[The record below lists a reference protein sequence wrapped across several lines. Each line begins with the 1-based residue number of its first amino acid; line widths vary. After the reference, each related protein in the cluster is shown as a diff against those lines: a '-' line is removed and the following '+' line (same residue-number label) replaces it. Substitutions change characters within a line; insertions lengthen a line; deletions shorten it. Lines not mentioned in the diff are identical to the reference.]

1 MKILF
6 LLSRIEKSGV
16 CLHTLDLA
24 QGLAREGH
32 ELQMITGG
40 VTDPEN
46 AYLNEIKRQFEDLGM
61 EIKYFKTPGGNLFKK
76 IFLALISIIQILA
89 WIAGS
94 KADIIH
100 SQSPYM
106 TFLPW
111 LLRKKYVTTVHNVQL
126 VKNIKY
132 KNPTALIAI
141 SEESRDYAITHLG
154 AKPDSISIVCHGV
167 SKRYARHLSALEKSK
182 LRNSLDISEDK
193 TIIGFVGRIT
203 VEKGLDILIEAV
215 DQHLPSKWKEKV
227 QLVFLG
233 DFYSDD
239 DEKFLRQEIEAS
251 GISDRIRMVSFR
263 DPLPFYNIFDIFVLP
278 SKSEAFGLVCVE
290 AMLCGC
296 CTIRTNTNG
305 ALDQIEHGVDGF
317 IFENG
322 DARALAGI
330 ILQLMKN
337 PELATTVSQNGFQKA
352 LDHFTIETMT
362 SNTLEVYKR
371 II

>member
-24 QGLAREGH
+24 QGLAQEGH
-32 ELQMITGG
+32 IMLMITGG
-40 VTDPEN
+40 VTDTEN
-46 AYLNEIKRQFEDLGM
+46 HYLNNIKKQFEGLGM
-61 EIKYFKTPGGNLFKK
+61 EVKYFRTPKGSLFNKAV
-76 IFLALISIIQILA
+76 ISLISIVQILV
-89 WIAGS
+89 WIIRS
-94 KADIIH
+94 KADVIH

-111 LLRKKYVTTVHNVQL
+111 LLRRKYVTTVHNVQL

-141 SEESRDYAITHLG
+141 SEESKEYAITHLG
-154 AKPDSISIVCHGV
+154 AKSSAISIVCHGV
-167 SKRYARHLSALEKSK
+167 SKRYADHLSVQEKK
-182 LRNSLDISEDK
+182 DFRNQQGLPADK
-193 TIIGFVGRIT
+193 FIIGFVGRIT
-203 VEKGLDILIEAV
+203 VEKGLDVLIDAV
-215 DQHLPSKWKEKV
+215 DQYLPKNLKEKV

-233 DFYSDD
+233 DFYSEY
-239 DEKFLRQEIEAS
+239 DEQFLKKIIADS
-251 GISDRIRMVSFR
+251 GIAGQISMISFQ

-305 ALDQIEHGVDGF
+305 AMDQIEHGVDGF
-317 IFENG
+317 IFENE
-322 DARALAGI
+322 DSETLAETI
-330 ILQLMKN
+330 NNLMEN
-337 PELATTVSQNGFQKA
+337 PELVTSVAQKGYQKA
-352 LDHFTIETMT
+352 LKNFTIATMT
-362 SNTLEVYKR
+362 NKTLEVYSK

>member
-24 QGLAREGH
+24 EGLVKEGH

-46 AYLNEIKRQFEDLGM
+46 AYLM
-61 EIKYFKTPGGNLFKK
+61 EIENKFERLGIAITYFKTPKGNPLKK
-76 IFLALISIIQILA
+76 GFIALSSILQILLK
-89 WIAGS
+89 IRSS
-94 KADIIH
+94 KADVIH

-111 LLRKKYVTTVHNVQL
+111 LLGKKYITTVHNVQL

-132 KNPTALIAI
+132 KNPTQLIAI
-141 SEESRDYAITHLG
+141 SKESKEYGVKELG
-154 AKPDSISIVCHGV
+154 AKRETISIVYHGV
-167 SKRYARHLSALEKSK
+167 SERYAQHLSADAKAA
-182 LRNSLDISEDK
+182 LRKEMGIPQNAV
-193 TIIGFVGRIT
+193 IIGFVGRIT
-203 VEKGLDILIEAV
+203 VEKGLDVLIQAV
-215 DQHLPSKWKEKV
+215 DQYLPQQMQSTV
-227 QLVFLG
+227 HLVFLG
-233 DFYSDD
+233 DFYSDFD
-239 DEKFLRQEIEAS
+239 AQFLKEVIEGS
-251 GISDRIRMVSFR
+251 TIKDRISLVSFR
-263 DPLPFYNIFDIFVLP
+263 DPLPYYNIFDIFVLP

-317 IFENG
+317 IFENE
-322 DARALAGI
+322 DTEALAR
-330 ILQLMKN
+330 ILQKIMDN
-337 PELATTVSQNGFQKA
+337 PELAATVSKKGIKKA
-352 LDHFTIETMT
+352 MDNFTIETMT
-362 SNTLEVYKR
+362 KNTLAVYNK

>member
-16 CLHTLDLA
+16 CIHTLDLA
-24 QGLAREGH
+24 QGLAQEGH
-32 ELQMITGG
+32 QLQMITGG

-46 AYLNEIKRQFEDLGM
+46 AYLNEIKAQFEDLGIA
-61 EIKYFKTPGGNLFKK
+61 IKYFNTPKGNLLNKA
-76 IFLALISIIQILA
+76 ITSVISILRILG
-89 WIAGS
+89 WILKS
-94 KADIIH
+94 KADVIH

-111 LLRKKYVTTVHNVQL
+111 LLRRKYVTTVHNVQL

-141 SEESRDYAITHLG
+141 SEESKQYAIAHLG
-154 AKPDSISIVCHGV
+154 ARSNSVSVVCHGV
-167 SKRYARHLSALEKSK
+167 SKRYATHLSAAEKSK
-182 LRNSLDISEDK
+182 LKKDLGISEDK
-193 TIIGFVGRIT
+193 VIIGFVGRIT
-203 VEKGLDILIEAV
+203 VEKGLDVLIRAV
-215 DQHLPSKWKEKV
+215 DQHLPHKLKEKV

-233 DFYSDD
+233 DFYSEFDQQSL
-239 DEKFLRQEIEAS
+239 KQAIATS
-251 GISDRIRMVSFR
+251 GIADKLTKVSFQ

-296 CTIRTNTNG
+296 CTIRTDTNG

-317 IFENG
+317 IFPNE
-322 DARALAGI
+322 DSESLAEI
-330 ILQLMKN
+330 IQQLMEN
-337 PELATTVSQNGFQKA
+337 PEQAANISRNGFQKA
-352 LDHFTIETMT
+352 LDNFTIETMT
-362 SNTLEVYKR
+362 SNTLKVYEK

>member
-16 CLHTLDLA
+16 CIHTLDLA
-24 QGLAREGH
+24 HGLAREGH
-32 ELQMITGG
+32 EMLMITGG
-40 VTDPEN
+40 ITDPGN
-46 AYLNEIKRQFEDLGM
+46 SYLNEIKKQFEDLGM
-61 EIKYFKTPGGNLFKK
+61 DIKYFKTPKGNLLNK
-76 IFLALISIIQILA
+76 AVVSLISVVQILV
-89 WIAGS
+89 WILRAKS
-94 KADIIH
+94 DVIH

-141 SEESRDYAITHLG
+141 SEESKEYAISHLG
-154 AKPDSISIVCHGV
+154 ARRASISIVCHGV
-167 SKRYARHLSALEKSK
+167 SKRYADHLSASAKAG
-182 LRNSLDISEDK
+182 LRNELGIPEDK
-193 TIIGFVGRIT
+193 IIIGFVGRIT
-203 VEKGLDILIEAV
+203 VEKGLDVLIDAV
-215 DQHLPSKWKEKV
+215 DKYLPYKLKENV

-233 DFYSDD
+233 DFYSEY
-239 DEKFLRQEIEAS
+239 DENFLRKVIADSDIANQ
-251 GISDRIRMVSFR
+251 ISMVSFQ

-305 ALDQIEHGVDGF
+305 ALDQIQHGQDGF
-317 IFENG
+317 IFENE
-322 DARALAGI
+322 DSETLAGI
-330 ILQLMKN
+330 IKNLMEN
-337 PELATTVSQNGFQKA
+337 PELATTVAQNGYQKA
-352 LDHFTIETMT
+352 LDNFTIDTMT
-362 SNTLEVYKR
+362 KKTLEVYRK
-371 II
+371 IV